1 MKFRAWKRHSH
12 AQNID
17 IMRSFGERERSC
29 ETTFQKCLPCW
40 HTYTSG
46 KDTPVIF
53 VNNNDM
59 ALVMNI
65 IAQAAYLFAGKV
77 YLIAFAVMN
86 NHLHFVLS
94 GDEHWVNEMM
104 SFILKRI
111 KRALGLSKTLVFT
124 LKPIED
130 VHSMRNHIVYVHRN
144 GYVAN
149 HNYTPFSYPWGSGAY
164 YFMPERAGTAFY
176 AISSIENRSMFRS
189 RDVKLPPDWQVLD
202 GHIAPPCYCAIELGM
217 AMFRDAHHYFSAVSK
232 NVEAYSEIAVEIGD
246 GEFLTDQELFT
257 QVLKIVRE
265 KYRLASTKDL
275 TEAQRIDLARTLHYD
290 YRSSNGQIRR
300 ILGLSQYEV
309 DSLFPMGK

>member
-1 MKFRAWKRHSH
+1 MRENGVLAHKI
-12 AQNID
+12 ID

-53 VNNNDM
+53 VNDNDL

-65 IAQAAYLFAGKV
+65 IAQAAYLFSGKV
-77 YLIAFAVMN
+77 VIIAFAVMN

-94 GDEHWVNEMM
+94 GDAHWINEMM

-111 KRALGLSKTLVFT
+111 KRAFGLSKPPTIT
-124 LKPIED
+124 SKPIED
-130 VHSMRNHIVYVHRN
+130 VQSMRNHIVYVHRN

-164 YFMPERAGTAFY
+164 YYMPERTGTAF
-176 AISSIENRSMFRS
+176 ADVSSIENRSMFRS
-189 RDVKLPPDWQVLD
+189 RDVKLPPNWQVLD
-202 GHIAPPCYCAIELGM
+202 GHITPPSFCAIELGM
-217 AMFRDAHHYFSAVSK
+217 SMFRDAHHYFSMVSK
-232 NVEAYSEIAVEIGD
+232 NVEAYAGIAVDIDD
-246 GEFLTDQELFT
+246 GEFLTDQELFS
-257 QVLKIVRE
+257 QIQKVVRE
-265 KYRLASTKDL
+265 KYRLGSVREL
-275 TEAQRIDLARTLHYD
+275 SNAQKLDLARTLHYD

-300 ILGLSQYEV
+300 VLGLSQYDV
-309 DSLFPMGK
+309 DQLFKG